1 MMFWATALT
10 YAGAPWRGVII
21 IGFVLGVIGYEICQ
35 LVKKND

>member
-1 MMFWATALT
+1 MMFWATTLT

-21 IGFVLGVIGYEICQ
+21 IGFAFGVIGYEIWQ